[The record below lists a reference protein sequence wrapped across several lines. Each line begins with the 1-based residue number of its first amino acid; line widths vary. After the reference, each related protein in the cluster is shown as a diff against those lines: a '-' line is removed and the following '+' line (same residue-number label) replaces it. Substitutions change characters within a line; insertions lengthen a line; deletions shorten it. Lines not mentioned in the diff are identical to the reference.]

1 MTYGGCCVDDFTANA
16 LKCDFIIHYAHS
28 CLVSVNQMLNGIKV
42 LYVFVDIKIDLWHL
56 IHTIDLNF
64 KKDIHNISIA
74 STIQFVSSI
83 HSAAKELREKHGFQV
98 FIPQSKPLSPGE
110 VLGCTAAKLPKHI
123 NTIIFVADG
132 RFHLE
137 AIMIANPTINAFKY
151 NPYNKEITQ
160 EFYDFN
166 KMLSFR
172 QKAIDET
179 SKVCSKS
186 GTFGLI
192 LGTLGRQGNPHV
204 LQHLINNI
212 NKYTN
217 CRTIN
222 VLLPEIKPEFLSL
235 FKEVDAWVQ
244 IACPRL
250 SIDWGNNF
258 INKPLLT
265 PYELNVAIKSIE
277 DKDKYFKD
285 NNNYPMD
292 FYAISSYGKWT
303 PNHKCHSDCVC
314 QKQ

>member
-1 MTYGGCCVDDFTANA
+1 MTYGACCVDDFTANA
-16 LKCDFIIHYAHS
+16 LNCDFIVHYGHS
-28 CLVSVNQMLNGIKV
+28 CLVPVNQMVNGIKV

-56 IHTIDLNF
+56 IQSIEMNF
-64 KKDIHNISIA
+64 KPDVHCIAIS

-83 HSAAKELREKHGFQV
+83 HSVAKELRSKHGFQV

-110 VLGCTAAKLPKHI
+110 VLGCTAAKLPDHI
-123 NTIIFVADG
+123 NTIVFVADG

-137 AIMIANPTINAFKY
+137 AIMIANPTIDAFKY

-166 KMLSFR
+166 KMISFR
-172 QKAIDET
+172 QKAISE
-179 SKVCSKS
+179 SSRVCSNS
-186 GTFGLI
+186 GVFGLI
-192 LGTLGRQGNPHV
+192 LGTLGRQGNPQV
-204 LQHLINNI
+204 LRHLINSVK
-212 NKYTN
+212 KYTN
-217 CRTIN
+217 CDSIN

-265 PYELNVAIKSIE
+265 PFELNVAIKSSNGQKALE
-277 DKDKYFKD
+277 DT
-285 NNNYPMD
+285 NTYPMD
-292 FYAISSYGKWT
+292 FYAISSSGKWT
-303 PNHKCHSDCVC
+303 PNHKCHNDCDC
-314 QKQ
+314 DKQ